1 MRGTLQ
7 SLAIFLALPA
17 AHLFAPDYQAIRI
30 IVPEPHAPTEQEI
43 KAYIIEAANRVGVD
57 SKLALHVAWMESRFK
72 PGLIHTERGG
82 SKSRGLFQWNDIA
95 LSEMDIDPMNYRQ
108 NADAAVARLAKYTRR
123 YGGDTNKVLCAWTRG
138 PYARCE

>member
-1 MRGTLQ
+1 MRGALQ
-7 SLAIFLALPA
+7 SLAIFLALPVA
-17 AHLFAPDYQAIRI
+17 NLFAPTYAAIRI
-30 IVPEPHAPTEQEI
+30 IVPEPRVPTEQEI
-43 KAYIIEAANRVGVD
+43 KAYIVEAANRAGVD

-72 PGLIHTERGG
+72 PGLIHTEHGG

-108 NADAAVARLAKYTRR
+108 NTDAAVARLAKYTRR
-123 YGGDTNKVLCAWTRG
+123 YDGDTNKVLCAWTRG